1 MDTALPPQLQ
11 EHRCLNETQI
21 YSLSFAM
28 PYLIMKAFMSEAVI
42 SIKDELQRWEGGWLF
57 SVFCNL
63 VRVFCRNF

>member
-28 PYLIMKAFMSEAVI
+28 PYLIMKAFMPEAVI
-42 SIKDELQRWEGGWLF
+42 SIKDKLQRWEGVGYFLSF
-57 SVFCNL
+57 VI
-63 VRVFCRNF
+63 